1 MLANRVAIIA
11 GGKVVAQDE
20 LRNLL
25 TLDRELYSITFEA
38 DGVIPDYLACVERLG
53 NVVKAS
59 IPKERLYDFMDFT
72 RISALPVHDCSLK
85 KISLEDSFFKI
96 IKGEGSQV

>member
-1 MLANRVAIIA
+1 M
-11 GGKVVAQDE
+11 
-20 LRNLL
+20 
-25 TLDRELYSITFEA
+25 
-38 DGVIPDYLACVERLG
+38 
-53 NVVKAS
+53 KAS
-59 IPKERLYDFMDFT
+59 IPKEKLYDFMDFT